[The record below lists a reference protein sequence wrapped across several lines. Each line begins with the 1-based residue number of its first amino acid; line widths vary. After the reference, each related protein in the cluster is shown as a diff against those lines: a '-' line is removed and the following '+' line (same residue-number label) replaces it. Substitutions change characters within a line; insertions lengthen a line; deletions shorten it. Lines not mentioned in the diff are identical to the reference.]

1 MKRRIGV
8 GKIEYTRR
16 KFYILSLGL
25 TLYLLVQCNPPS
37 ETERT
42 EAPKNDVISDS
53 ITSNSLLSE
62 MSTINYHLVATKD
75 TINWLKSLVPGDTL
89 NAILVLNRIDKA
101 NFDRTDTLV
110 FPDSFEVGIDL
121 YCPFPKTV
129 EQLKDVHK
137 IILVSHYAQVFAA
150 YENGVRIKWGPTST
164 GKAST
169 PTPKGLFA
177 VNWKSKRTVSTVDP
191 TWIMD
196 WYFNLDNFRGVS
208 VHQYAL
214 PGYPASHSC
223 VRLYKEDAIW
233 LYHWIDQWQLE
244 KGEISVYGTPVIIFG
259 DYPFDQRKPWFKLA
273 ENNAVMD
280 ITPENLIGVLAE
292 FLPTIMERQVKRDS
306 IEIADSL
313 KNGGALI
320 N

>member
-25 TLYLLVQCNPPS
+25 TLFLLVKCNLPS
-37 ETERT
+37 ETETT
-42 EAPKNDVISDS
+42 EGPKNEVISDS
-53 ITSNSLLSE
+53 ITSDSLLSE
-62 MSTINYHLVATKD
+62 ISSVSYHLVETKD
-75 TINWLKSLVPGDTL
+75 TMDWLKSLEPGDTL

-110 FPDSFEVGIDL
+110 FPDSFGVGIDL

-129 EQLKDVHK
+129 EQLKEVDK
-137 IILVSHYAQVFAA
+137 IILVSHFAQVFAA

-223 VRLYKEDAIW
+223 VRLYKEDAFW
-233 LYHWIDQWQLE
+233 LYHWIDQWQLVN
-244 KGEISVYGTPVIIFG
+244 GEILVYGTPVIIFG
-259 DYPFDQRKPWFKLA
+259 EYPFDQRKPWLKLA
-273 ENNAVMD
+273 DNKDAMMISFIELKNIFD
-280 ITPENLIGVLAE
+280 Q
-292 FLPTIMERQVKRDS
+292 FLPLVIERQSKRDS
-306 IEIADSL
+306 IERIVPI
-313 KNGGALI
+313 KI
-320 N
+320 NDDF